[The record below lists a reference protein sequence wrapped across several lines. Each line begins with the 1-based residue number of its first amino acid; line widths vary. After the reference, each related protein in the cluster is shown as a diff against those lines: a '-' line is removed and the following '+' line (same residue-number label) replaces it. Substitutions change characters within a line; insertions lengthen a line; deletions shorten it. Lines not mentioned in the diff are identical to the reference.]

1 MKLYAVLDDGILVS
15 RLFRTHEAAVNYIVE
30 DYEKYKQASA
40 ELLIEIRENLEAEWY
55 TGDWEI
61 VEVWFGEE

>member
-15 RLFRTHEAAVNYIVE
+15 QLFRTYEAAVNYIVE
-30 DYEKYKQASA
+30 DYEKYKLVSA
-40 ELLIEIRENLEAEWY
+40 EFLVEIRENLEAEGY

-61 VEVWFGEE
+61 VDVWLGEE

>member
-15 RLFRTHEAAVNYIVE
+15 QLFRTHEAAVNYIVE

-40 ELLIEIRENLEAEWY
+40 ELVIEIRENLEAEWY

>member
-15 RLFRTHEAAVNYIVE
+15 RLFRTHEAAVNYIIE

-40 ELLIEIRENLEAEWY
+40 ELIIEIRENLEAEWY

-61 VEVWFGEE
+61 VEVWLGEE

>member
-15 RLFRTHEAAVNYIVE
+15 QLFRTYEAAVNYIVE
-30 DYEKYKQASA
+30 DYEKYKLVSA
-40 ELLIEIRENLEAEWY
+40 EFLVEIRENLEAEGY

-61 VEVWFGEE
+61 VDVWLDEE